1 MTLIEVVIALV
12 IVVMLVGIAIPTLS
26 NITRV
31 ELRTSASKTS
41 GMIKSTYD
49 MAVLS
54 GHTHRLLFDL
64 DKKTIVAEVATG
76 YVSLTRG
83 GEAEAKADKDRHDK
97 GKGKAK
103 PAAVEDGAAAILAIA
118 KHDTTA
124 TSFDAPVAKAAFTPL
139 GRPYELADGIHVAD
153 FQAEHLREPAK
164 TGREA
169 IYFFPTGYSEH
180 ALVHFEDNG
189 GHVYAVEVE
198 PLSGR
203 TKILDHRADY
213 KDEQ

>member
-1 MTLIEVVIALV
+1 MTLIEVVVSLV
-12 IVVMLVGIAIPTLS
+12 IVVMLVGLAIPTLS

-49 MAVLS
+49 TAVLT

-64 DKKTIVAEVATG
+64 DKKTITAEVATG
-76 YVSLTRG
+76 YVALTRG
-83 GEAEAKADKDRHDK
+83 GDAEAKRDKDKKDK
-97 GKGKAK
+97 DKKHESDDDGS
-103 PAAVEDGAAAILAIA
+103 AALLAIA
-118 KHDTTA
+118 KRVTDVGDTGPVQKASFTA
-124 TSFDAPVAKAAFTPL
+124 L
-139 GRPYELADGIHVAD
+139 GKPYDLPDGIRIAD
-153 FQAEHLREPAK
+153 IQSEHLREPVK
-164 TGREA
+164 QGREA

-180 ALVHFEDNG
+180 AMIHFEDNG

-203 TKILDHRADY
+203 TKISDHRAEY

>member
-12 IVVMLVGIAIPTLS
+12 IVVMLVGIAIPTLG

-41 GMIKSTYD
+41 GMVKATYD

-64 DKKTIVAEVATG
+64 DKKTITAEVATG

-83 GEAEAKADKDRHDK
+83 GESEAKQDKKDK
-97 GKGKAK
+97 EAQKAQK
-103 PAAVEDGAAAILAIA
+103 AAEEDGSATLLAIA
-118 KHDTTA
+118 KHDTNSSSLSDT
-124 TSFDAPVAKAAFTPL
+124 PVQKAAFTAVSKA
-139 GRPYELADGIHVAD
+139 YELPDGIHVAD
-153 FQAEHLREPAK
+153 MQSEHLREPVK

-189 GHVYAVEVE
+189 GHVYAIEVE

-203 TKILDHRADY
+203 TKILDHRAEY
-213 KDEQ
+213 RDEP